1 MHKFIDNIVA
11 FSLKNK
17 FFIFFCTTVAVIAGI
32 VSFKH
37 TPIDAFPDVTN
48 TKVTVI
54 TQWPGRSAEEVE
66 KFITIPIEIA
76 MNSVQNK
83 TDIRSTTLFGLSVLH
98 VMFEDDVDDFV
109 ARQQVYNLLNDAD
122 LPDGVTPEVQP
133 LYGPTGEIF
142 RYTLRSEKRGVR
154 ELKTLQDWVIERN
167 LRAVSGVADIVSFG
181 GEVKTFEVSVNPH
194 QLKNYGITS
203 LELYQA
209 IANSNINVGGDVITK
224 SSQAYVVRGIGLI
237 NDMEELRNI
246 VVKNIHGTPVLV
258 KHLAEVHEACL
269 PRLGQVGRMAED
281 DVVQG
286 IVIMRKG
293 ENPAEVIDALKAKI
307 EYINKEVLP
316 EDVQIVTFYD
326 RENLVNLAVHTVSR
340 NLVEG
345 VLLVTFI
352 VLIFMADWRTTV
364 VVAVVIPLALLF
376 AFICLRVMGMS
387 ANLLSMGAID
397 FGIIID
403 GAVVMVEG
411 IFVALD
417 RKAKEVGM
425 TTFNLMSKMG
435 LIRQTAKE
443 KARAVF
449 FSKLIIITA
458 LIPIFS
464 FQKVEGKMFSPLAY
478 TLGFALLGAL
488 LFTLTLVPVMSSMLL
503 KRNVREKNNFF
514 VRFINGKSVAFFDKC
529 HARRKISVGI
539 AGIVA
544 VGGLWMFTL
553 LGTEFLPQLNEGSI
567 YIRATLPQSISL
579 NESVQLANK
588 MRARLAAYP
597 EVKQVLSQT
606 GRPNDGTDATGF
618 YNIEFHVDIYPE
630 KEWESGLDKMQLIEK
645 MQEDL
650 SMYPGI
656 DFNFS
661 QPITDNVEEAA
672 SGVKGSIAVKVFGK
686 DLYRSEKIAM
696 EIDKILGTVEGIE
709 DLGVIR
715 NIGQPE
721 LRIELDEGR
730 LARYGVS
737 KEDVQAIIEMAIGG
751 KSASLLYEDERKF
764 NIMVRYKPEF
774 RQDEEEIGK
783 ILVPT
788 MDGTMIPIK
797 ELAEIRTI
805 TGPLLIF
812 RDNHARF
819 CAVKFSVRG
828 RDMGT
833 AVAEAQEKVNAS
845 VRLPEGYSLKWTGDF
860 ENQQRATK
868 RLSQV
873 VPVSIAIIFVI
884 LFILFSNARDAGL
897 VLLNVPFAAVGGIV
911 ALWATGF
918 NFSISAGIGF
928 IALFGICIQNGVIM
942 ISDIKHNLKE
952 RLALSCAVK
961 ESVRSRVRPV
971 VMTAAM
977 AAIGLMP
984 AAVSHGIGSE
994 SQRPLAIVI
1003 IGGLVGA
1010 TFFALFVFPL
1020 IVEFVYGKMLYDK
1033 NGNLKQR
1040 SL

>member
-1 MHKFIDNIVA
+1 
-11 FSLKNK
+11 
-17 FFIFFCTTVAVIAGI
+17 
-32 VSFKH
+32 
-37 TPIDAFPDVTN
+37 
-48 TKVTVI
+48 
-54 TQWPGRSAEEVE
+54 
-66 KFITIPIEIA
+66 
-76 MNSVQNK
+76 
-83 TDIRSTTLFGLSVLH
+83 
-98 VMFEDDVDDFV
+98 MFEDDVDDFV

-237 NDMEELRNI
+237 NNMEELRNI

-345 VLLVTFI
+345 ILLVTFI

-425 TTFNLMSKMG
+425 PTFNLMSKMG

-529 HARRKISVGI
+529 HAHRKISVGI

-737 KEDVQAIIEMAIGG
+737 KEDVQAIIEMAG
-751 KSASLLYEDERKF
+751 F
-764 NIMVRYKPEF
+764 VVVR
-774 RQDEEEIGK
+774 R
-783 ILVPT
+783 
-788 MDGTMIPIK
+788 
-797 ELAEIRTI
+797 
-805 TGPLLIF
+805 
-812 RDNHARF
+812 
-819 CAVKFSVRG
+819 
-828 RDMGT
+828 
-833 AVAEAQEKVNAS
+833 
-845 VRLPEGYSLKWTGDF
+845 
-860 ENQQRATK
+860 
-868 RLSQV
+868 
-873 VPVSIAIIFVI
+873 
-884 LFILFSNARDAGL
+884 
-897 VLLNVPFAAVGGIV
+897 
-911 ALWATGF
+911 
-918 NFSISAGIGF
+918 
-928 IALFGICIQNGVIM
+928 
-942 ISDIKHNLKE
+942 
-952 RLALSCAVK
+952 
-961 ESVRSRVRPV
+961 
-971 VMTAAM
+971 
-977 AAIGLMP
+977 
-984 AAVSHGIGSE
+984 
-994 SQRPLAIVI
+994 
-1003 IGGLVGA
+1003 
-1010 TFFALFVFPL
+1010 
-1020 IVEFVYGKMLYDK
+1020 
-1033 NGNLKQR
+1033 
-1040 SL
+1040 

>member
-142 RYTLRSEKRGVR
+142 RYTLRSEKRDVR

-258 KHLAEVHEACL
+258 RHLAEVHEACL

-345 VLLVTFI
+345 ILLVTFI

-529 HARRKISVGI
+529 HAHRKISVGI

-686 DLYRSEKIAM
+686 DCHGNRQDS
-696 EIDKILGTVEGIE
+696 
-709 DLGVIR
+709 
-715 NIGQPE
+715 
-721 LRIELDEGR
+721 
-730 LARYGVS
+730 RYG
-737 KEDVQAIIEMAIGG
+737 
-751 KSASLLYEDERKF
+751 RR
-764 NIMVRYKPEF
+764 N
-774 RQDEEEIGK
+774 
-783 ILVPT
+783 
-788 MDGTMIPIK
+788 
-797 ELAEIRTI
+797 
-805 TGPLLIF
+805 
-812 RDNHARF
+812 
-819 CAVKFSVRG
+819 
-828 RDMGT
+828 
-833 AVAEAQEKVNAS
+833 
-845 VRLPEGYSLKWTGDF
+845 
-860 ENQQRATK
+860 
-868 RLSQV
+868 
-873 VPVSIAIIFVI
+873 
-884 LFILFSNARDAGL
+884 
-897 VLLNVPFAAVGGIV
+897 
-911 ALWATGF
+911 
-918 NFSISAGIGF
+918 
-928 IALFGICIQNGVIM
+928 
-942 ISDIKHNLKE
+942 
-952 RLALSCAVK
+952 
-961 ESVRSRVRPV
+961 
-971 VMTAAM
+971 
-977 AAIGLMP
+977 
-984 AAVSHGIGSE
+984 
-994 SQRPLAIVI
+994 
-1003 IGGLVGA
+1003 
-1010 TFFALFVFPL
+1010 
-1020 IVEFVYGKMLYDK
+1020 
-1033 NGNLKQR
+1033 
-1040 SL
+1040 